1 MDGHTG
7 QLKLAVVDDDQDV
20 RRAMGRFLRSY
31 GHDVEAFESAEAYLA
46 DHCEPDCAIL
56 DIELPGLS
64 GIELEERMREGGRR
78 IPVVFVSAHD
88 ELVART
94 QVTQPTA
101 RVLRKPLDEARL
113 LRAIADATALRSRP
127 G

>member
-1 MDGHTG
+1 MDSRNGH
-7 QLKLAVVDDDQDV
+7 LRLAVVDDDVDV

-31 GHDVEAFESAEAYLA
+31 GHDVQAFESAEAYLA
-46 DHCEPDCAIL
+46 DRCEPDCAIL

-78 IPVVFVSAHD
+78 VPVVFVSAHD

-94 QVTQPTA
+94 RAIQPSA
-101 RVLRKPLDEARL
+101 RVLTKPLDEARL
-113 LRAIADATALRSRP
+113 LAAIADATGA
-127 G
+127 